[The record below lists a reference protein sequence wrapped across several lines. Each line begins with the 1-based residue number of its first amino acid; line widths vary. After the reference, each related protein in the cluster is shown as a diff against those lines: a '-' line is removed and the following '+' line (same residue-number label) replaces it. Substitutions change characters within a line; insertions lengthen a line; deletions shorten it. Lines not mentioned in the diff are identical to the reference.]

1 MKASH
6 QCPADG
12 LLNSKDSSFVSL
24 HPDSFSR
31 NAAFFIY
38 RKLRFVLLIFM
49 SERIPKAALYF
60 FLVGIRENDR
70 PKYN

>member
-49 SERIPKAALYF
+49 SERIPKAGLYF
-60 FLVGIRENDR
+60 FLVGIRE
-70 PKYN
+70 KGE